1 MLALGLIETK
11 GLIGAIEA
19 ADAMLKAADV
29 RLLEKSLATG
39 GLVTITIAGEVA
51 AVQSAVDAARASLSR
66 LEGAV
71 CVSCHVIPRPDGGLE
86 NILLLQP
93 GGQTPAALTAP
104 ASAAP
109 AAAKTAAKAETVEAE
124 IIEIVEIV
132 EETPAPAAP
141 QGGAKDGDGAKATA
155 QNGQEAYDPEKCK
168 AMSMN
173 KLRQLAK
180 SMKVELTREQIASS
194 NRQTLMNAID
204 RAARKEKE

>member
-39 GLVTITIAGEVA
+39 GLVTITVAGEVA

-86 NILLLQP
+86 SILLLQP
-93 GGQTPAALTAP
+93 GGQTPATP
-104 ASAAP
+104 GSAAP
-109 AAAKTAAKAETVEAE
+109 AAPKTEKEEAE
-124 IIEIVEIV
+124 LIEIVEIV
-132 EETPAPAAP
+132 ETPAPAAP
-141 QGGAKDGDGAKATA
+141 QGGAKAEDGAKATA
-155 QNGQEAYDPEKCK
+155 RNGQEAYDPEKCK

-173 KLRQLAK
+173 KLRQLART
-180 SMKVELTREQIASS
+180 MQVALTREQIASS

>member
-29 RLLEKSLATG
+29 RLLEKSLASG
-39 GLVTITIAGEVA
+39 GLVTITVAGEVA

-86 NILLLQP
+86 SILLLQP
-93 GGQTPAALTAP
+93 GGQTPATP
-104 ASAAP
+104 GSAAP
-109 AAAKTAAKAETVEAE
+109 AAPKTEKEEAE
-124 IIEIVEIV
+124 LIEIVEIV
-132 EETPAPAAP
+132 ETPTPAAP
-141 QGGAKDGDGAKATA
+141 QGGAKAEDGAKDTA
-155 QNGQEAYDPEKCK
+155 RNGQETYDPEKCK

-173 KLRQLAK
+173 KLRQLART
-180 SMKVELTREQIASS
+180 MQVALTREQIASS

>member
-86 NILLLQP
+86 SILLLQP
-93 GGQTPAALTAP
+93 GGQTPATPGSAVP
-104 ASAAP
+104 AAP
-109 AAAKTAAKAETVEAE
+109 KTEKEEAE
-124 IIEIVEIV
+124 LIEIVEIV
-132 EETPAPAAP
+132 ETPTPAAP
-141 QGGAKDGDGAKATA
+141 QGGAKAEDGAKDTA
-155 QNGQEAYDPEKCK
+155 RNGQEAYDPEKCK

-173 KLRQLAK
+173 KLRQLART
-180 SMKVELTREQIASS
+180 MQVALTREQIASS